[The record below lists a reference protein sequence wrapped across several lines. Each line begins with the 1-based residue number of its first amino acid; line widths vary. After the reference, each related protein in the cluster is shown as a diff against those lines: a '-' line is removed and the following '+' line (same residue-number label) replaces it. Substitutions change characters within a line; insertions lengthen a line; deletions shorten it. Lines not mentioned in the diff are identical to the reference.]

1 MQVSSGQGQPNQ
13 NLSNRSRTIAVIAI
27 CLFGLA
33 GLLSGFATGAFLHAN
48 RLAPNGGS
56 GSAIAQTQTAQSAT
70 PTHPQRSHPV
80 ELAIPAIDTG
90 VIARSEIANG
100 TTPYTFSA
108 QAIYAA
114 NGKPVEAADIKC
126 KLWLVQLI
134 PDNGKLSIPD
144 STLRTVSDLQMP
156 ITGTVDGVSY
166 PEITGLT
173 FDSITPQTHFCN
185 TRGKGNWRYT
195 VSPSVQPGTYD
206 LVVLTD
212 WLGQHYNWS
221 WINVTIKE

>member
-13 NLSNRSRTIAVIAI
+13 NLSNRTRTIAIIAI

-48 RLAPNGGS
+48 RLAQNSGP

-80 ELAIPAIDTG
+80 ELAIPAIDT
-90 VIARSEIANG
+90 ITRSEVANG

-108 QAIYAA
+108 QAIYAS

-134 PDNGKLSIPD
+134 PVNGKLAIPD
-144 STLRTVSDLQMP
+144 STLRTVSDLKSS
-156 ITGTVDGVSY
+156 ITGTVNGVSY
-166 PEITGLT
+166 PEVSGLS
-173 FDSITPQTHFCN
+173 FDSTTPQTHFCN
-185 TRGKGNWRYT
+185 TFGKGNWKYT
-195 VSPSVQPGTYD
+195 VSPSVQPGEYD

-221 WINVTIKE
+221 WINITIKD